1 MSSERLYYT
10 DAYLIEFDAV
20 VRDMQKQD
28 ERWRVTLDRTAF
40 YPTSGGQPFDTGTL
54 DAAQVLDV
62 VEDEDGTI
70 VHLVDREIEQ
80 NSRVRGHIDWSRRFD
95 HMQQHTGQHLLS
107 AAFEREAGAKTVSFH
122 LGTSSSTIDL
132 DKELTADQIG
142 RVEDTANS
150 VLWEDHEV
158 CVSFVTAHEAAKLPL
173 RKDPARAGELRI
185 IEIKDYDLSA
195 CGGTHVRRTGAIGV
209 VAIAGFERFKGG
221 LRVEF
226 VCGQRALR
234 AYRALRNSV
243 AGGVRLLSVL
253 PEELPSAIEKLQIA
267 GRNQQKSQDVLH
279 ERLAVHEAAA
289 LCGSGERMGAATVVA
304 TAVSGWEVNGL
315 KKLASAIVA
324 RPGMITVLVT
334 SESPSLIV
342 VARSP
347 DVSLDTGAVL
357 TPLLDRFGGKGGGK
371 GVMAQGGG
379 LTGDAG
385 DILKAAKELV
395 QSSIEQPPRQ

>member
-20 VRDMQKQD
+20 VRDVQKQE
-28 ERWRVTLDRTAF
+28 ERWHVTLDRTAF

-54 DAAQVLDV
+54 DAAPVLDV
-62 VEDEDGTI
+62 FEQADGTI
-70 VHLVDREIEQ
+70 GHLVDREIEK
-80 NSRVRGHIDWSRRFD
+80 NSRVRGLIDWTRRFD

-107 AAFEREAGAKTVSFH
+107 AAFEREVGAKTVSFH

-132 DKELTADQIG
+132 DRELTTDQMSL
-142 RVEDTANS
+142 VEDIVNK

-158 CVSFVTAHEAAKLPL
+158 CVKFVTPNEAAKLPL
-173 RKDPARAGELRI
+173 RKDPVRSGDLRI
-185 IEIKDYDLSA
+185 VEIKDYDLSA

-209 VAIAGFERFKGG
+209 IAVSGSERFKGG

-226 VCGQRALR
+226 LCGHRALR
-234 AYRALRNSV
+234 AYRALNSSI

-253 PEELPSAIEKLQIA
+253 PDELPSAIEKLQAA
-267 GRNQQKSQDVLH
+267 GRNQQKSQEALH

-289 LCGSGERMGAATVVA
+289 LCASGERIGSATVVA
-304 TAVSGWEVNGL
+304 AAVSGWDANGL
-315 KKLASAIVA
+315 KKLASAMVS
-324 RPGMITVLVT
+324 RPGMIAVLMT

-342 VARSP
+342 VSRSQ
-347 DVSLDTGAVL
+347 DLALDTGSVL
-357 TPLLDRFGGKGGGK
+357 KPLLDRFGGKGGGK
-371 GVMAQGGG
+371 GAMAQGGG

-385 DILKAAKELV
+385 EMLSVAKEMIRSMV
-395 QSSIEQPPRQ
+395 HGQ